1 MQYSILLAKDENI
14 KEVEE
19 LEQSRF
25 IRTILEAVGIPIDF
39 WEVDQPLSVSDKIKF
54 RDAMSKYDISII
66 DDMDGGLKIYHEKDI
81 IGEWFKCEYI
91 LKKDIG
97 EIDPRKKLFFEM
109 KVNFW
114 SVFED

>member
-1 MQYSILLAKDENI
+1 
-14 KEVEE
+14 
-19 LEQSRF
+19 
-25 IRTILEAVGIPIDF
+25 
-39 WEVDQPLSVSDKIKF
+39 
-54 RDAMSKYDISII
+54 
-66 DDMDGGLKIYHEKDI
+66 MDGGLKIYHEKDI